1 MENSIN
7 ADLEPSYFDGETE
20 KDSNKEFDNE
30 SDNEPKKPSIK
41 I

>member
-20 KDSNKEFDNE
+20 KDSKEFDNE
-30 SDNEPKKPSIK
+30 SDNEPKKSSIK